1 MTAET
6 MHIASAIRVAPRVR
20 ASVAWAAACWPVDR
34 LADAGIGSGLSLR
47 HHLQY

>member
-1 MTAET
+1 MNS
-6 MHIASAIRVAPRVR
+6 MPMYLVSAIRVAPRVR